1 MPGQPG
7 EASVTASRETTL
19 APPLLG
25 RQEETR
31 VLASLLDALRA
42 GRGGAVVVEGP
53 AGIGKSRLLAEAA
66 RMAKDAGML
75 VAAGRADEI
84 EALVPLAPL
93 LSALGAG
100 PSPIL
105 RREELRAL
113 ERPGDQRFWL
123 LEELAELLE
132 VRSRST
138 PVLITI
144 DDVQWADP
152 ATIWAVQSLAQR
164 LASSPAGW
172 VLAARPEAA
181 ATGANRLLA
190 ELAAAGAARIEL
202 APFGPS
208 DMETLAADVTGGTP
222 DAELASFL
230 AGAGGNPFLALDL
243 LQALVADH
251 AIRVEDGVASLVA
264 PRVPDR
270 FRATVRGR
278 LGSLSLGAL
287 HFLQAASVFGRS
299 FTVADVGAV
308 LGSVPG
314 ALVPFLDETIRAN
327 VLVDEGGRL
336 EFRHELIRQAI
347 VADVAPSALVAL
359 HRGAAAAIVAGNG
372 SATEAA
378 GHLLT
383 SAAPGDEGAVAIL
396 QRAAAE
402 TAGQAPRTAAALA
415 LGAIELMTPDRPGWP
430 EALAGTVRLAA
441 WGSRFPEAMA
451 LADRALALEL
461 DAEAASVVRLGLSD
475 ALMLGGRRREVIV
488 QCREALARPDLSPRL
503 RANFLHNLGFA
514 LAMEGEVSAAA
525 RAYDEGIAC
534 AEPRD
539 EGVIL
544 ACRIGIGFVT
554 ASGGHLAQALAI
566 SEGCARTAERGSTE
580 VRQRFP
586 QALLVGVL
594 SAMDRFVEA
603 DAVLATYRKEAEELG
618 ASWALEFCERCA
630 CSSRMMAGRLG
641 EAAVEAEVTLALIEA
656 LDMWHDSNLPLGVL
670 ALVSLHRNDLEAAE
684 AHLARSRSYRDL
696 YGHTLPA
703 YLSLAEALLRD
714 ARGDPAGAV
723 ATLKETFDLPEL
735 LRQNLS
741 RDPTLAPRLVR
752 LAQRADD
759 SGRAGVVIAAA
770 DELALLNP
778 GFGAFAAAAAHCQGL
793 ATGDADGLVVAAEKF
808 RDSPRVMA
816 RASAFEDAG
825 QALLGREPDSRAAR
839 YLNEALESFH
849 NAGAVRDEAR
859 VRRRLR
865 RAGIRPSAQRVAPSA
880 RPKLGWEAVSSAE
893 LRVVRLVAQGL
904 TNRQVAERLYLSTYT
919 VGTHLKHVFDKVGI
933 TSRVELT
940 RLAVEHGLGRRPVN
954 P

>member
-1 MPGQPG
+1 M
-7 EASVTASRETTL
+7 

-25 RQEETR
+25 RQHETR
-31 VLASLLDALRA
+31 ALASLLDALRA

-66 RMAKDAGML
+66 RMAHEAGML
-75 VAAGRADEI
+75 VAAGRADEM

-93 LSALGAG
+93 LSALAAG

-132 VRSRST
+132 VRSRDT

-144 DDVQWADP
+144 DDVEWADP
-152 ATIWAVQSLAQR
+152 ATIWAVQSLSER

-172 VLAARPEAA
+172 VLAARPDVSAA
-181 ATGANRLLA
+181 GANRLLDR
-190 ELAAAGAARIEL
+190 LAAAGAARIEL
-202 APFGPS
+202 APLDPP
-208 DMETLAADVTGGTP
+208 DVKALAAGVTGGTP
-222 DAELASFL
+222 DSGLTSFL
-230 AGAGGNPFLALDL
+230 DGAGGNPLLALVL
-243 LQALVADH
+243 LQALVADD
-251 AIRVEDGVASLVA
+251 AIRVEDGVASLIA
-264 PRVPDR
+264 PLVPDR

-278 LGSLSLGAL
+278 LGSLSLAAL

-299 FTVADVGAV
+299 FTVADVAEV
-308 LGSVPG
+308 LGSRPG
-314 ALVPFLDETIRAN
+314 ALVPLVDETIRAN
-327 VLVDEGGRL
+327 VIVDEGGRL
-336 EFRHELIRQAI
+336 DFRHDLIRQAI
-347 VADVAPSALVAL
+347 GADVSPSALVAL
-359 HRGAAAAIVAGNG
+359 HRAAAAAIVSRNG
-372 SATEAA
+372 PAAEAA
-378 GHLLT
+378 AHLLE
-383 SAAPGDEGAVAIL
+383 SAVPGDGEAVAVL

-402 TAGQAPRTAAALA
+402 TAGQAPRTAAELA
-415 LGAIELMTPDRPGWP
+415 LGAIQLMSPEQPGWP

-461 DAEAASVVRLGLSD
+461 DSESAGVVRLGLSD
-475 ALMLGGRRREVIV
+475 ALMLGGRRREVIL
-488 QCREALARPDLSPRL
+488 QCREALARPDLSPWL

-514 LAMEGEVSAAA
+514 LAMEGEVSAATH
-525 RAYDEGIAC
+525 AYREGIDC
-534 AEPRD
+534 AGPKD

-566 SEGCARTAERGSTE
+566 AEECARTAERGSTE

-594 SAMDRFVEA
+594 SAMDRFVDA

-670 ALVSLHRNDLEAAE
+670 ALVSIHRNELEVAE
-684 AHLARSRSYRDL
+684 EHVARSRGYRDL
-696 YGHTLPA
+696 YGRTLPA

-723 ATLKETFDLPEL
+723 AALEEIFDLPEL

-741 RDPTLAPRLVR
+741 RDPTFAPELVR
-752 LAQRADD
+752 LAQRAGDP
-759 SGRAGVVIAAA
+759 SRAGVVIAAA
-770 DELALLNP
+770 DELARLNP
-778 GFGAFAAAAAHCQGL
+778 GFGAFAAAAAHCRGL
-793 ATGDADGLVVAAEKF
+793 ASGDVERLVGAAEKF
-808 RDSPRVMA
+808 RDSPRVIA

-825 QALLGREPDSRAAR
+825 RALLAREADSNGAR

-849 NAGAVRDEAR
+849 HVGAVRDEAR

-865 RAGIRPSAQRVAPSA
+865 RAGIHPLVQRVASSA

-940 RLAVEHGLGRRPVN
+940 RLAVERGLGT
-954 P
+954 